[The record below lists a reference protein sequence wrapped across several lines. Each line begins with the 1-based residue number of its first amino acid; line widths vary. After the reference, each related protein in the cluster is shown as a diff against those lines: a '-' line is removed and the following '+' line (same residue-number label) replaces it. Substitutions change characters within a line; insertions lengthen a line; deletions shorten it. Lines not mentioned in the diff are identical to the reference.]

1 MGVNLESSS
10 LMLPT
15 TRLLVT
21 AKRMRGGR
29 PDLVG
34 GPAAAPADRSTGRR
48 GWRASARGG
57 VRLAVW
63 VLEEWLRQV
72 VAWGYSRAGYLVVF
86 DRHFLADHYYSDIEP
101 RHEKRGRLRALHGW
115 MLQHAYPKPDLVL
128 CLDAPGSVLFTRK
141 PESSPQ
147 SLEERRQEYLR
158 LAGAVPAFEVIDA
171 DRPLDQVFTE
181 VVDTIRRYCEDAAA

>member
-1 MGVNLESSS
+1 
-10 LMLPT
+10 
-15 TRLLVT
+15 
-21 AKRMRGGR
+21 
-29 PDLVG
+29 
-34 GPAAAPADRSTGRR
+34 
-48 GWRASARGG
+48 
-57 VRLAVW
+57 
-63 VLEEWLRQV
+63 
-72 VAWGYSRAGYLVVF
+72 
-86 DRHFLADHYYSDIEP
+86 
-101 RHEKRGRLRALHGW
+101 

-128 CLDAPGSVLFTRK
+128 CLDAPGSVLFRRK